1 MLRYSQWNKNKIEG
15 SVNCFKEGLHLDN
28 SSWMIIVDY
37 NRMSTV
43 QWKMEILSVFTEEFR
58 LNTTHSI
65 KIQ

>member
-15 SVNCFKEGLHLDN
+15 SVNCFKEGRHLDN

-58 LNTTHSI
+58 LNTTLSI